1 MTVPEAAEAARA
13 WLEQV
18 ADSLAYGTTCVAAPA
33 QVRDGISI
41 DPPPEAE
48 VVPMRSRWQMSLQ
61 PVRPCLVFEA
71 ILHDGRIVTV
81 VREATDEQ
89 MARHR

>member
-1 MTVPEAAEAARA
+1 MTVPEAAAAARA

-18 ADSLAYGTTCVAAPA
+18 ADRLAYGTPSGPAPA
-33 QVRDGISI
+33 QVRDARASI
-41 DPPPEAE
+41 DPPAE
-48 VVPMRSRWQMSLQ
+48 VVEFVPPTLVRQ
-61 PVRPCLVFEA
+61 VRPRLTLEA
-71 ILHDGRIVTV
+71 ILVDGRIVTV